1 MPTRPI
7 EPKVGARPTPKTV
20 VPADQFKAV
29 VRALLSAPP
38 LPLADIGK
46 KRKAKPARRK
56 R

>member
-1 MPTRPI
+1 MCPPLYN
-7 EPKVGARPTPKTV
+7 GAVEKPLK

-29 VRALLSAPP
+29 VRALLTAPP